1 METYSAS
8 KFFQEQKDQV
18 RYWIN
23 LGCDLVACDTHIKQ
37 PIEKWS
43 QNTVGE
49 PDYES
54 RLEQGF
60 YDDGVA
66 IICGELRRGPN
77 KGKWISCFDFDSSES
92 FEKFCDLFGTS
103 LEELSKKTLVEW
115 HGSPEKIHVFFMTN
129 SPLKDLSITGF
140 EIKASNKRLAFVS
153 PSPYKDGI
161 EHYRAYDKFNT
172 SITIID
178 NIDKK
183 RFESVIELLVNALTN
198 EEKSYFEGQDEIGKY
213 IDYLESEDT
222 ILRAGER
229 HDGTIRM
236 AASMFFRYNN
246 GWDKLSDS
254 ERYDKLVEWHKR
266 ICSTSLFEEPGREKE
281 VQRIWEDTCKKY
293 TEKRQEERD
302 TRAQSSSKIDDENKT
317 FEKELTA
324 IYHFKGVKHTK
335 DIFFYDNDKGIYVK
349 DAEWLIEQ
357 ECVRYNPEIKTKDVT
372 DIKNRIMWGNYVD
385 RWQFDS
391 AIEWIAA
398 KNCMINLKTLETK
411 PHSPEFM
418 ATMQIPHKYEPSP
431 NFISDFLLD
440 KYQDS
445 GFISDFWWQ
454 VVECP
459 CPKIMR
465 FLHEVMAPEDV
476 ETVLD
481 FIAYCLWRGF
491 PFHRYLL
498 FNGSGR
504 NGKGV
509 TIELIKRFLGRQN
522 ISGKYFR

>member
-1 METYSAS
+1 
-8 KFFQEQKDQV
+8 
-18 RYWIN
+18 
-23 LGCDLVACDTHIKQ
+23 
-37 PIEKWS
+37 
-43 QNTVGE
+43 
-49 PDYES
+49 
-54 RLEQGF
+54 
-60 YDDGVA
+60 
-66 IICGELRRGPN
+66 
-77 KGKWISCFDFDSSES
+77 
-92 FEKFCDLFGTS
+92 
-103 LEELSKKTLVEW
+103 
-115 HGSPEKIHVFFMTN
+115 
-129 SPLKDLSITGF
+129 
-140 EIKASNKRLAFVS
+140 
-153 PSPYKDGI
+153 
-161 EHYRAYDKFNT
+161 
-172 SITIID
+172 
-178 NIDKK
+178 
-183 RFESVIELLVNALTN
+183 
-198 EEKSYFEGQDEIGKY
+198 
-213 IDYLESEDT
+213 
-222 ILRAGER
+222 
-229 HDGTIRM
+229 M
-236 AASMFFRYNN
+236 ATSMFFRYKN
-246 GWDKLSDS
+246 GWDKLSDP
-254 ERYDKLVEWHKR
+254 ERYDRLCEWHKKH
-266 ICSTSLFEEPGREKE
+266 CQPSLFDERAQEKE
-281 VQRIWEDTCKKY
+281 VPKIWEDTCRKY
-293 TEKRQEERD
+293 TDKRQEERNN
-302 TRAQSSSKIDDENKT
+302 RQSETASKITDDENKT

-324 IYHFKGVKHTK
+324 IYHFKGVKYTK
-335 DIFFYDNDKGIYVK
+335 DIFFYDKDKGIYTK

-372 DIKNRIMWGNYVD
+372 DIKNRIKWSNYVD
-385 RWQFDS
+385 ESRFD
-391 AIEWIAA
+391 ADIEWIAV
-398 KNCMINLKTLETK
+398 KNCKINLKTLETK